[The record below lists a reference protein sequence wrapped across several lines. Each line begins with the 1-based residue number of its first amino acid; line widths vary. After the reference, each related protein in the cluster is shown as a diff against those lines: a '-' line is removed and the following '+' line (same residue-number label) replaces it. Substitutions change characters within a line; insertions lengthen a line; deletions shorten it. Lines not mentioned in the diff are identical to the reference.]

1 MKERSLDYEEERNNT
16 ENKNKGKRIYF
27 ISPLEF
33 SRLFDGA
40 SINYNCLMMFQMYV
54 GKIVK

>member
-1 MKERSLDYEEERNNT
+1 MMKERSLDYEEERNNT

-27 ISPLEF
+27 VSPLEF

-40 SINYNCLMMFQMYV
+40 SIN
-54 GKIVK
+54 